1 MEKLSKKQECSAL
14 TSNLGGK
21 ALNCVMAKRRNES
34 DSAWQIFYVFL
45 THFSS
50 GVQGHQTIAKFEKKR
65 QSVEV
70 SIDKFLDDLELLRR
84 RIIPGAIALS
94 FMDGVRSDEL
104 KTMLATHFTLSADS
118 RHTPDDLRMKLREY
132 LLIKPRAQ
140 KRYSNNGN
148 YSRMSTGTASSWY
161 KTCDDMDK
169 RSSCANCGSLDQL
182 VSAFS
187 IDKQSLKAIGFFFD
201 DMEASNEDHEDYVK
215 KILLKFGPRCF
226 LATLKGISNQTA
238 LSFGMQY
245 QTQRTPATKR
255 RLSGMKASRAS

>member
-1 MEKLSKKQECSAL
+1 
-14 TSNLGGK
+14 
-21 ALNCVMAKRRNES
+21 MAKRRNEN
-34 DSAWQIFYVFL
+34 DSAWQILHVFL

-50 GVQGHQTIAKFEKKR
+50 GVHGHQTMAKFEKR
-65 QSVEV
+65 GQSDDV

-84 RIIPGAIALS
+84 RSIPGAIALS

-104 KTMLATHFTLSADS
+104 KTMLATHFTLTADS

-140 KRYSNNGN
+140 KRYSINGN
-148 YSRMSTGTASSWY
+148 YSGMSTGTASNWY

-215 KILLKFGPRCF
+215 KILLNFGPRCF

-255 RLSGMKASRAS
+255 RLSGVKASRAT